1 MTGKQGEHSA
11 DLMKSLGITVVRLGW
26 MWSGFNPHPGVFN
39 QTYATTLLDIIS
51 ILNSRGIYVLLDM
64 HQDVM
69 SSDFCLYDGLP
80 KWVVQKSVPRK
91 TFPWP
96 MKGNCSSRG
105 WKINSLTEAAAQA
118 YGDLYDNVGKTATST
133 GMLDDLA
140 EFWSR
145 SAQLF
150 ANVSGIIGYEL
161 INEPFAGDF
170 YKDPLVL
177 LPGVA
182 GANNLMKMYDTV
194 AQAIRRH
201 DLNHVI
207 FFEPVTWGMV
217 LNGKIV
223 GSGFDHVPGGDA
235 YRNRSAF
242 SFHYYCATFVPDY
255 SREPKLRK
263 LICDDVVGP
272 LVFEAVKQDLLNF
285 GGSTMMTEGLS
296 CSDAAIA
303 ECQVVGTHLD
313 RNLLSWTDYDDSQG
327 ETWNPSPTIEKL
339 WSRVHARAVAG
350 VPRSSSFNH
359 SSRDFEFCFTPD
371 ANSNSSS
378 STEIFVGSKYN
389 YPNGATVKCGDG
401 TLLACV
407 PSSIPPAGEGNL
419 SSIDVLLVT
428 RKGGGTVASGVQCVT
443 IKNTY

>member
-1 MTGKQGEHSA
+1 MTGKQGEDSA
-11 DLMKSLGITVVRLGW
+11 DLMKSLGISVVRLGW
-26 MWSGFNPHPGVFN
+26 MWSGFNPLPGVFN
-39 QTYATTLLDIIS
+39 QTYADVMLDIIS
-51 ILNSRGIYVLLDM
+51 ILNSRDIYVLLDM

-69 SSDFCLYDGLP
+69 SSNFCLYDGFP

-105 WKINSLTEAAAQA
+105 WMINSLTEAAAQA

-140 EFWSR
+140 EFWFR

-182 GANNLMKMYDTV
+182 GSNNLMKMYDTV
-194 AQAIRRH
+194 AKRIRQI
-201 DLNHVI
+201 DENHII

-217 LNGKIV
+217 FNGKIV
-223 GSGFDHVPGGDA
+223 GSGFDHVPGGDI

-242 SFHYYCATFVPDY
+242 SFHYYCATFVPNY
-255 SREPKLRK
+255 NHEPKIRK

-272 LVFEAVKQDLLNF
+272 LVFESVKKDLLKF
-285 GGSTMMTEGLS
+285 GGSAMMTEGLS
-296 CSDAAIA
+296 CSDSAIA
-303 ECQVVGTHLD
+303 ECQVVATNLD
-313 RNLLSWTDYDDSQG
+313 TNLLSWTDYDDSQG
-327 ETWNPSPTIEKL
+327 EMWSPSSIIKKL

-350 VPRSSSFNH
+350 VPMSSSFNI
-359 SSRDFEFCFTPD
+359 STRDFEFCFRPD
-371 ANSNSSS
+371 ADVNS

-389 YPNGATVKCGDG
+389 YPNGAKIKCGDG
-401 TLLACV
+401 NLLVCT
-407 PSSIPPAGEGNL
+407 PSSILPAGAGNL
-419 SSIDVLLVT
+419 SSIDVLWVT
-428 RKGGGTVASGVQCVT
+428 INDEENLTSSDVQCVT
-443 IKNTY
+443 IKT